1 VWQAWLV
8 ANAPTRRVRSHP
20 PMEVDLTHRCCAGLG
35 GGGGSGV
42 ARELPQVLAE
52 LAQKVLCGL
61 CRSALHDQTLQLR
74 PLVLDPLAGLRHPF
88 LDAVGADGL
97 CHSYLQ
103 PRLLNDERRHLVPG
117 GTPHRNAVSRQER
130 KRRRCQRLSSRYVN
144 ACGPRPVGRCLLADA
159 CWNEARAGIVSSH
172 RAARS

>member
-1 VWQAWLV
+1 
-8 ANAPTRRVRSHP
+8 
-20 PMEVDLTHRCCAGLG
+20 MGVDATPRCCAGLRG
-35 GGGGSGV
+35 GGGPGV
-42 ARELPQVLAE
+42 ARKLPQVLAE

-74 PLVLDPLAGLRHPF
+74 PLLLDPLAGLRHPF

-117 GTPHRNAVSRQER
+117 GTPHRNAVSRLER
-130 KRRRCQRLSSRYVN
+130 KRGPAN
-144 ACGPRPVGRCLLADA
+144 ASVQGMPMPVGTRLVLESFRRTEPPGA
-159 CWNEARAGIVSSH
+159 
-172 RAARS
+172 